1 MHARRFPSMWRSAL
15 VLAASLVAVVPAL
28 GDPAAADP
36 AHDRACHGRGNPAPA
51 DAGDTGGAGQSTI
64 VRGFGCGTT
73 RLDFSRSPQLA
84 GSEGTIV
91 LSRIGRGR
99 YTTSLEVDSN
109 LPAGTVGT
117 FTVTTRRGAITF
129 SSVGTATSI
138 LPEVGQ
144 ASTLRSTLTAVE
156 GTGAYAGVTGT
167 LELVAIAVVTEVP
180 DPGGLLF
187 GEVDFVV
194 IGTLSFSAP

>member
-1 MHARRFPSMWRSAL
+1 MWRSVL

-28 GDPAAADP
+28 EDPTGADP
-36 AHDRACHGRGNPAPA
+36 AHGRACHARRDAPAPV
-51 DAGDTGGAGQSTI
+51 DAGDTGDPGHGRI

-73 RLDFSRSPQLA
+73 SLDFSGLPQVA
-84 GSEGTIV
+84 TSEGTIF
-91 LSRIGRGR
+91 LSRIGRGE

-117 FTVTTRRGAITF
+117 FTLTTRRGSITF

-138 LPEVGQ
+138 LPEVGES
-144 ASTLRSTLTAVE
+144 STVRSTLTAVE

-167 LELVAIAVVTEVP
+167 LELVAITLVTEVP

-187 GEVDFVV
+187 GTVDFVV
-194 IGTLSFSAP
+194 IGTLSFGGR